1 MKARYASRLQI
12 VNKFESVIS
21 MRPLAFWRDANSHF
35 FHHWGSYVTLVFLTN
50 LVVSYIAVPIFTW
63 LTAALMRWQHV
74 PYISYT
80 NVGSLLIRHP
90 LAILGLIVILLAI
103 ITLIY
108 WQFAYL
114 LLGIT
119 NIRHGRPQTMLGVL
133 GDTIRSIAG
142 ASPSTFLFFIGY
154 FIVIMPFGS
163 ELFTTPLLNKAKIP
177 AFIISYL
184 MDNNAFAVLLGIF
197 YVGAAYLG
205 IRLIAVLP
213 LMMIDHYHSRDAIRL
228 SWQRTRG
235 HFWNYFLKI
244 IVTLVIVS
252 IAVAIIYGALYLG
265 QVLFDKTGI
274 ALITATIN
282 LFLMEVITEF
292 IVCYAT
298 VIFMMVILSSHDT
311 HQPTPSVLFSFREP
325 AKTRLRTRLLIISGL
340 TVISAA
346 LVGFNL
352 IYLNGLAMSKPL
364 TIAHRGVD
372 NGNGVQN
379 TIPAMVKTSKERPDY
394 VEMDIRMTKDHQF
407 VVMHDAN
414 LKNLAGLNRK
424 VSKMTLKQLTAVTI
438 TENGYQAK
446 IPSFN
451 NYLNTAIKHH
461 QKLLIEIK
469 TGGADTKD
477 LPERFYRQFGSRILT
492 NHEQVHTLSY
502 TIMNRLKKEHPNL
515 FVSYIMPY
523 NLTFPQT
530 RANAYTMEETTLND
544 TFIEQADR
552 EHKKVY
558 AWDIDDITSM
568 DQMMFIGVNGV
579 ITNNL
584 HLIQQEIKDNTDHPS
599 YANLLL
605 TFMNDLTL
613 ETQTQ

>member
-1 MKARYASRLQI
+1 MQTWQ
-12 VNKFESVIS
+12 
-21 MRPLAFWRDANSHF
+21 FWRESTRHF
-35 FHHWGSYVTLVFLTN
+35 FQHWGSYVTLVFVTN
-50 LVVSYIAVPIFTW
+50 LVISYLAVPVFTW
-63 LTAALMRWQHV
+63 LTAELMAWQHV
-74 PYISYT
+74 PYVSYT
-80 NVGSLLIRHP
+80 NIGSIIVSHP
-90 LAILGLIVILLAI
+90 LAIIGLLLILLAV

-119 NIRHGRPQTMLGVL
+119 NIKRGRPQTSRDVL
-133 GDTIRSIAG
+133 GDTFRSIAG

-163 ELFTTPLLNKAKIP
+163 ILFTTPLLNKARIP
-177 AFIISYL
+177 SFIVSYL
-184 MDNNAFAVLLGIF
+184 TDNNLFAVLLGLF

-213 LMMIDHYHSRDAIRL
+213 LMMIDHLHSREAIRL
-228 SWQRTRG
+228 SWQRTRR
-235 HFWNYFLKI
+235 HFWRYLSRI
-244 IVTLVIVS
+244 LLTLVMVS
-252 IAVAIIYGALYLG
+252 IAIAVIYAALYLG

-274 ALITATIN
+274 ALAAATVN

-292 IVCYAT
+292 IVCYST
-298 VIFMMVILSSHDT
+298 VIFMMIILSSHDT
-311 HQPTPSVLFSFREP
+311 HRLSPSMLFSFREP
-325 AKTRLRTRLLIISGL
+325 AKTRLRTRILIIGGL

-352 IYLNGLAMSKPL
+352 VFLNGLAMSKPL

-379 TIPAMVKTSKERPDY
+379 TIPAMIKTSKEKPDY

-407 VVMHDAN
+407 VVMHDAT
-414 LKNLAGLNRK
+414 LKNLANLKRS
-424 VSKMTLKQLTAVTI
+424 VSKMTLAQLTKVTV

-451 NYLNTAIKHH
+451 QYLNTAIAHH

-477 LPERFYRQFGSRILT
+477 LPERFYRQFGQRIID

-502 TIMNRLKKEHPNL
+502 SIMNRLKKEHPNL
-515 FVSYIMPY
+515 FVSYILPY
-523 NLTFPQT
+523 NLTFPHT
-530 RANAYTMEETTLND
+530 RANAYTMESTTLND
-544 TFIEQADR
+544 SFIDQADR

-558 AWDIDDITSM
+558 AWDIDDITTM
-568 DQMMFIGVNGV
+568 DQMMFMGVNGV

-605 TFMNDLTL
+605 TFMNDLSL

>member
-1 MKARYASRLQI
+1 
-12 VNKFESVIS
+12 
-21 MRPLAFWRDANSHF
+21 
-35 FHHWGSYVTLVFLTN
+35 
-50 LVVSYIAVPIFTW
+50 
-63 LTAALMRWQHV
+63 
-74 PYISYT
+74 
-80 NVGSLLIRHP
+80 
-90 LAILGLIVILLAI
+90 
-103 ITLIY
+103 
-108 WQFAYL
+108 
-114 LLGIT
+114 
-119 NIRHGRPQTMLGVL
+119 
-133 GDTIRSIAG
+133 
-142 ASPSTFLFFIGY
+142 
-154 FIVIMPFGS
+154 
-163 ELFTTPLLNKAKIP
+163 
-177 AFIISYL
+177 
-184 MDNNAFAVLLGIF
+184 
-197 YVGAAYLG
+197 
-205 IRLIAVLP
+205 
-213 LMMIDHYHSRDAIRL
+213 MMIDHYHSRDAIRL

-252 IAVAIIYGALYLG
+252 IVVAAIYMTIYVG

-274 ALITATIN
+274 ALVTATIN

-298 VIFMMVILSSHDT
+298 VIFMMVILSSHDA
-311 HQPTPSVLFSFREP
+311 HQPAPSTLFSFREP
-325 AKTRLRTRLLIISGL
+325 AKTRLRTRLLIITGL
-340 TVISAA
+340 AAISAA

-352 IYLNGLAMSKPL
+352 IYLNGLTMSRPL

-379 TIPAMVKTSKERPDY
+379 TIPAMVKTSQERPDY

-414 LKNLAGLNRK
+414 LKNLANLKRK
-424 VSKMTLKQLTAVTI
+424 VSTMTLKQLTNVTV

-451 NYLNTAIKHH
+451 DYLNTAIKHH

-477 LPERFYRQFGSRILT
+477 LPERFYRQFGARILA

-502 TIMNRLKKEHPNL
+502 TIMNRLKMEHPDL

-523 NLTFPQT
+523 NLTFPHT
-530 RANAYTMEETTLND
+530 RANAYTMEATTLND
-544 TFIEQADR
+544 AFIEQANR

-568 DQMMFIGVNGV
+568 DQMMFIGANGV

-584 HLIQQEIKDNTDHPS
+584 HLIQQEINDNTDHPS